1 MDILKLDPNDVGDT
15 DDTYEVE
22 GYEDRIEEIENA
34 YPEEDFRTP
43 EEIAAA
49 QSLEEETTPEE
60 SIHPTAVETQNPLP
74 HIYHH

>member
-34 YPEEDFRTP
+34 YPEEAFGTP
-43 EEIAAA
+43 EEIAEPQA
-49 QSLEEETTPEE
+49 
-60 SIHPTAVETQNPLP
+60 
-74 HIYHH
+74 